1 MSRWQEFI
9 KRCLD
14 ILASAVGLLLL
25 TPVLLIIALVVSR
38 DSEGPAIFRQR
49 RAGKA
54 GRSFE
59 CYKFR
64 TMFQRAAD
72 IRNVDGSTFSSED
85 DSRVTRAG
93 RILRRTS
100 LDELPQLLNV
110 LKGEMSLVGPR
121 PDQVDQIGL
130 YAPDEVGRLSI
141 KPGITGLAQINGRNS
156 ISWER
161 RKQLDLQYV
170 ARQSLWLDT
179 TILLRTI
186 PYVAA
191 RRSIF
196 VTKASA
202 NTDERIPG

>member
-1 MSRWQEFI
+1 MHLWQEFI

-14 ILASAVGLLLL
+14 ILVSAVGLVLF
-25 TPVLLIIALVVSR
+25 TPVLLIIALAVNG
-38 DSEGPAIFRQR
+38 DSAGPAIFRQK

-54 GRSFE
+54 GRSFR
-59 CYKFR
+59 CCKFR
-64 TMFQRAAD
+64 TMFQRASD
-72 IRNVDGSTFSSED
+72 IRNVDGSTFNSED

-121 PDQVDQIGL
+121 PDQIDQLGL
-130 YAPDEVGRLSI
+130 YAPEEWRRLKV

-186 PYVAA
+186 PYVVSRRGIFA
-191 RRSIF
+191 RKTS
-196 VTKASA
+196 TH
-202 NTDERIPG
+202 TDKCIPG